1 MTLPVRA
8 EILLNISNWEKN
20 LKKTSAQMEGFG
32 KSMKTVANGVKAVWA
47 GVAVGVIGSL
57 YDSIVDVTKAAADDT
72 KSQALLNAQ
81 MKKTWGGNEQLNKS
95 IDAQIDKMSNATGVV
110 DDKLR
115 PALMRIAGVTKSP
128 VKGMKMLKLS
138 LDIAAKSG
146 KDLNVVSQAM
156 AKFLGGNKTA
166 LDRMIPGLK
175 NADDKMKFLRDNY
188 AGFAEIAGKNDPFG
202 RINVVVENFK
212 EKLGLAFLPIANNV
226 ADWLAGPD
234 AQKAMDGIA
243 KWVQDTFSWFTSPEA
258 AAMFNEWYNNAL
270 VLFDIVTGMV
280 EGLQAFLDA
289 MPGAKSPGQ
298 RLYEQGKKGFD
309 AKFAEDTKKY
319 GAPQVQLP
327 EGMSKFGHTKLFSPG
342 QINKVENKGG
352 NVTNITIT
360 GLISANEVVSELGKL
375 ARKRGIPMSKLLA

>member
-1 MTLPVRA
+1 
-8 EILLNISNWEKN
+8 
-20 LKKTSAQMEGFG
+20 
-32 KSMKTVANGVKAVWA
+32 
-47 GVAVGVIGSL
+47 
-57 YDSIVDVTKAAADDT
+57 
-72 KSQALLNAQ
+72 
-81 MKKTWGGNEQLNKS
+81 
-95 IDAQIDKMSNATGVV
+95 
-110 DDKLR
+110 
-115 PALMRIAGVTKSP
+115 
-128 VKGMKMLKLS
+128 MKMLKLS

-146 KDLNVVSQAM
+146 KDLNGVSQAM

-258 AAMFNEWYNNAL
+258 AAMFQEWYNNAL

-298 RLYEQGKKGFD
+298 RQYEQGKKVFD
-309 AKFAEDTKKY
+309 AKFAEDQKKY
-319 GAPQVQLP
+319 GAPQIQLP
-327 EGMSKFGHTKLFSPG
+327 KGMSKFGHTQLFSPA
-342 QINKVENKGG
+342 QVNAVETKGASI
-352 NVTNITIT
+352 TNITIT
-360 GLISANEVVSELGKL
+360 GMISANEVVTELGKL
-375 ARKRGIPMSKLLA
+375 ARKKGIALSKLLA